1 MLFFFSFR
9 VRIRARVIEAK
20 LAVLA
25 YTPNKTEE
33 EEKENKNEIKLEAR
47 ENIRRVC
54 VVEQVHS
61 KCRLMTVKDLEKVEM
76 KSV

>member
-9 VRIRARVIEAK
+9 VRRRARVIEAK

-33 EEKENKNEIKLEAR
+33 EKENKNETKLEAR